1 MLFNSHVFIFLFLP
15 VTLMLYFGLGRYSPR
30 LSAVWLTAASLFF
43 YGWWNPAY
51 VGLLIGSIL
60 FNYLVGVALTRQH
73 VCGRD
78 MRKRAILIFGIT
90 GNLLLLGYYKYANF
104 FVSTLDGIVGTSWT
118 LGNIILPLGISFF
131 TFTQITFLFDA
142 FKGEVKENDLVH
154 YSLFVTYFPHLIAG
168 PILHHKEMMPQFGRE
183 STYKFSYEN
192 CAVGLTVFA
201 IGLCKKV
208 ILADSISPYA
218 QVVFEA
224 ASKGE
229 TLTFVEAWSG
239 SISYSLQLYF
249 DFSGYSD
256 MAIGLSRLFGV
267 SLPLNFYSP
276 YQAVNIIDFWRRW
289 HITLSRFLRDYLY
302 IPLGGNRGG
311 GLRHFMNLGITM
323 LLGGL
328 WHGAGWTFVIWGG
341 LHGLYIT
348 VNHAWH
354 SLRRSL
360 GQDLSHSSWW
370 GRGIAR
376 TVTFFAVIVAWVF
389 FRANS
394 IDTALG
400 VFRGMAGLNGI
411 ILPKEWLSYAGAL
424 GRWFSEIGISFDM
437 MPAFKEALRG
447 PILIVALTAIAWF
460 FPNTQQVM
468 QKFRPAI
475 DIYRGVASGVRS
487 WLQWELRWEWAL
499 VSALL
504 MTVSIVMIDE
514 VSEFLYF
521 QF

>member
-15 VTLMLYFGLGRYSPR
+15 VTLMVYFGLGHYSSR

-51 VGLLIGSIL
+51 VGLLLGSIL
-60 FNYLVGVALTRQH
+60 FNYYVGVALTCEHGR
-73 VCGRD
+73 GRD
-78 MRKRAILIFGIT
+78 TRKRAIAIFGIT
-90 GNLLLLGYYKYANF
+90 GNLLLLGYYKYSNF
-104 FVSTLDGIVGTSWT
+104 FISTLDGMIGTSWT

-131 TFTQITFLFDA
+131 TFTQITFLVDA
-142 FKGEVKENDLVH
+142 FKGEVNENNLVH

-168 PILHHKEMMPQFGRE
+168 PILHHKEMMPQFGRQ
-183 STYKFSYEN
+183 STYRFSYEN
-192 CAVGLTVFA
+192 WAVGLTVFA

-208 ILADSISPYA
+208 ILADSIAPYA

-229 TLTFVEAWSG
+229 MLTFVEAWSG

-267 SLPLNFYSP
+267 SLPINFYSP

-289 HITLSRFLRDYLY
+289 HITLSRFLREYLY
-302 IPLGGNRGG
+302 IPLGGKRRG
-311 GLRHFMNLGITM
+311 GLRRFINLMITM

-341 LHGLYIT
+341 LHGLYIAI
-348 VNHAWH
+348 NLAWH
-354 SLRRSL
+354 KLRRSL
-360 GQDLSHSSWW
+360 GQDLSRSSRW

-376 TVTFFAVIVAWVF
+376 TVTFFAVVVAWVF

-394 IDTALG
+394 IDTAVG
-400 VFRGMAGLNGI
+400 VFRGMVGLNGI
-411 ILPKEWLSYAGAL
+411 ILPKEWLSYAGAF
-424 GRWFSEIGISFDM
+424 GRWLSETGISFDM
-437 MPAFKEALRG
+437 MPAFKDALRA
-447 PILIVALTAIAWF
+447 PILIIALTAIAWF
-460 FPNTQQVM
+460 LPNTQQVM

-475 DIYRGVASGVRS
+475 DIYRGVASEVRS
-487 WLQWELRWEWAL
+487 WLKWEPGWEWAV

-504 MTVSIVMIDE
+504 MMVSIVLIDE

>member
-1 MLFNSHVFIFLFLP
+1 MLKLSLQKVQWSL
-15 VTLMLYFGLGRYSPR
+15 SP
-30 LSAVWLTAASLFF
+30 
-43 YGWWNPAY
+43 
-51 VGLLIGSIL
+51 
-60 FNYLVGVALTRQH
+60 
-73 VCGRD
+73 
-78 MRKRAILIFGIT
+78 
-90 GNLLLLGYYKYANF
+90 
-104 FVSTLDGIVGTSWT
+104 
-118 LGNIILPLGISFF
+118 GNIILPLGISFF
-131 TFTQITFLFDA
+131 TFTQITFLVDA
-142 FKGEVKENDLVH
+142 FKGEVKENDLLH

-168 PILHHKEMMPQFGRE
+168 PILRHQEMIPQFGRQ
-183 STYKFSYEN
+183 STYRFSYEN

-208 ILADSISPYA
+208 ILADSIAPYA

-224 ASKGE
+224 ASKGHM
-229 TLTFVEAWSG
+229 LTFVEAWSG

-256 MAIGLSRLFGV
+256 MAIGLSRLFGISV
-267 SLPLNFYSP
+267 PLNFYSP
-276 YQAVNIIDFWRRW
+276 YQAINIIDFWRHW

-302 IPLGGNRGG
+302 IPLGGNRRV
-311 GLRHFMNLGITM
+311 GLRRFVNLMITM

-341 LHGLYIT
+341 LHGLYIA

-354 SLRRSL
+354 TLRRSL
-360 GQDLSHSSWW
+360 GQDLSRSSRW
-370 GRGIAR
+370 GRVVAQ
-376 TVTFFAVIVAWVF
+376 TVTFFAVVVAWVF

-411 ILPKEWLSYAGAL
+411 ILPKEWLSYAGAF
-424 GRWFSEIGISFDM
+424 GRWLSEIGISFDV
-437 MPAFKEALRG
+437 MPAFKEALQE
-447 PILIVALTAIAWF
+447 PILIIALTVIAWF

-468 QKFRPAI
+468 QKFKPAI
-475 DIYRGVASGVRS
+475 DTYRGVASGVRS
-487 WLQWELRWEWAL
+487 WLQWDPGWGWAV

-504 MTVSIVMIDE
+504 MTISIVMIDE